1 MAAAEND
8 KPAKRA
14 MRAVTSVKWSAKA
27 KEIAASLKA
36 QHAAGR
42 DGDDSPAEPVWPTPK
57 EQLEA
62 LKKVFRSSSPKTATA
77 EGDVDVDVDDAADE
91 PHDEESLERDADQVA
106 QALRGVDWGQVRA
119 ATSERSTEVART
131 MRSLADHVD
140 WAKVQP
146 VAAQVSSALI
156 AAVAAGRIPVG
167 GPLGSMVARAIADQ
181 NNLGNRVAVNL
192 QRSAAGTPPD
202 FRRDIHRAIEA
213 TATEA

>member
-1 MAAAEND
+1 MAAAESN
-8 KPAKRA
+8 KPVSRA
-14 MRAVTSVKWSAKA
+14 IRAAASVRWGAKA
-27 KEIAASLKA
+27 KEVAASLKA

-42 DGDDSPAEPVWPTPK
+42 AGDDSPAEPVWPTPK

-62 LKKVFRSSSPKTATA
+62 LKNVFRSSSGRSETA
-77 EGDVDVDVDDAADE
+77 DADAVANE
-91 PHDEESLERDADQVA
+91 PPDEESLDRDAENVA
-106 QALRGVDWGQVRA
+106 QALRGVDWSQVRA

-167 GPLGSMVARAIADQ
+167 GPLGSLVARAITDQ
-181 NNLGNRVAVNL
+181 NNLGNRVAANL
-192 QRSAAGTPPD
+192 QRTSAGPPPD
-202 FRRDIHRAIEA
+202 FRPTIHRAIEA